1 MSKKFF
7 AQFRQRINAWVLR
20 DLKPEHGNITLQRRR
35 IYILPT
41 RAGLLLAAALAA
53 MLVAS
58 INYQLSL
65 GFLFTFLIGAIAIVA
80 MHRTHDTLLG
90 LQVTCLDTRPAHA
103 GGKAVYVLRLTNVH
117 KHVRGGLRIQFD
129 EDVKAQREVWLGPS
143 QTFDLNLDVPAT
155 RRGWLACPRL
165 KISTVYP
172 FGLWHSW
179 SYFWPAAKAL
189 VYPALVKDAAPP
201 SGHGQ
206 GQGAARPGA
215 TQEAFSHVT
224 PYQDGQDVRMLYW
237 RGFARGVLAI
247 RQHEGESG
255 DERVYRLDA
264 LPPQLNIEERL
275 ARLATALVRADI
287 GGDRFGLVLGNETPL
302 VDRGATHR
310 HTCLSR
316 LATFGMPA

>member
-1 MSKKFF
+1 MFEPLK
-7 AQFRQRINAWVLR
+7 QRINTWVLR
-20 DLKPEHGNITLQRRR
+20 DLKPEHGVITLLRRR

-41 RAGLLLAAALAA
+41 RAGLLLAAAVAA

-90 LQVTCLDTRPAHA
+90 LQIQCLDTRPAHA
-103 GGKAVYVLRLTNVH
+103 GGNVVFTLRLANLH

-129 EDVKAQREVWLGPS
+129 EAIKAQREVWLGPS
-143 QTFDLNLDVPAT
+143 EQFDLQLEVPAPQ
-155 RRGWLACPRL
+155 RGWFACPRL

-179 SYFWPAAKAL
+179 SYFWPAEKAL
-189 VYPALVKDAAPP
+189 VYPPLVKDAAPP

-206 GQGAARPGA
+206 GHGASHAGVAP
-215 TQEAFSHVT
+215 EAFSHVT
-224 PYQDGQDVRMLYW
+224 PYQEGQDVRMLHW

-255 DERVYRLDA
+255 QERVYRIDT
-264 LPPQLNIEERL
+264 LPMQLTLEERL
-275 ARLATALVRADI
+275 ARLATALVRADL
-287 GGDRFGLVLGNETPL
+287 GGDRFGLVLGQETPL
-302 VDRGATHR
+302 VDRGAAHR
-310 HTCLSR
+310 HACLSR
-316 LATFGMPA
+316 LATYGL